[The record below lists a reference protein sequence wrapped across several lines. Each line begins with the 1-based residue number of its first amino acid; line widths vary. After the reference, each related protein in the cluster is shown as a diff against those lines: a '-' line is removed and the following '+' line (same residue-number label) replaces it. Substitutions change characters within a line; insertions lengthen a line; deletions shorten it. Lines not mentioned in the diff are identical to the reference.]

1 MSAGHVDTYLA
12 RLSSEL
18 SKRGLVDARIVEEA
32 HGHLTDAA
40 ERAIESGLSPD
51 EAEREAISRFG
62 SPETV
67 ANIFAAERFAVLN
80 RVLFLAAVLI
90 GIGIAY
96 VDSRPTW
103 DDTGVTA
110 FALLTSAAVFGLARP
125 QRPWLWALA
134 IGIWIPLFA
143 IVRTPAAGSLVMLV
157 VLAFPLAGAYAGMA
171 VRRVIAVA

>member
-1 MSAGHVDTYLA
+1 MSDGPIETYLA
-12 RLSSEL
+12 KLRSEL
-18 SKRGLVDARIVEEA
+18 AKRGLVDARIIEEA
-32 HGHLTDAA
+32 QGHLFDAT
-40 ERAIESGLSPD
+40 ERGVQSGLSPED
-51 EAEREAISRFG
+51 AERDATVRFG

-67 ANIFAAERFAVLN
+67 ANTFAAERFAVLN

-96 VDSRPTW
+96 VDSRPSW

-143 IVRTPAAGSLVMLV
+143 LLRTHAAGSLAMFV

-171 VRRVIAVA
+171 VRRMLALV